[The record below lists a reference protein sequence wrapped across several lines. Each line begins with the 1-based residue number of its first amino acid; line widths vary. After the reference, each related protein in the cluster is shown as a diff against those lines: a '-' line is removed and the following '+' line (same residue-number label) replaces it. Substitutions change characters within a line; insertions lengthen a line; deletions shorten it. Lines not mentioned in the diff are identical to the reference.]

1 MGGLV
6 SDVDKTNV
14 KVSDVRVLIV
24 NSNDSAA
31 TDLGD
36 DT

>member
-14 KVSDVRVLIV
+14 KVSDVSDSIV
-24 NSNDSAA
+24 NSNDNAA